1 MKVKEKIAYILGF
14 IVIII
19 GAFGG
24 RDLSNIDDVLEG
36 LVMIMFFVSVY
47 LVFLYMNKR
56 GVGDWDRYRQQA
68 KI

>member
-1 MKVKEKIAYILGF
+1 MKVKEKVAYILGF
-14 IVIII
+14 IVIMI

-36 LVMIMFFVSVY
+36 VVMIMFLVSVY

-56 GVGDWDRYRQQA
+56 GVGDWDRYRQ
-68 KI
+68 